1 MIVAQLGQGLDLL
14 LGIGG
19 EVHAVGVVDLLG
31 NGLDL
36 LLDGAVQL
44 VGEGEIIGLL
54 AQTDDF
60 LGQLYA
66 AFAALAPN
74 LGQSNVDAQLLHLV
88 SMSFSSAS
96 VSVGKRLMATTQ
108 GSL

>member
-14 LGIGG
+14 LGIGC

-66 AFAALAPN
+66 AFAALAPDSDRAT
-74 LGQSNVDAQLLHLV
+74 LTPSSLHLV